1 MLHREFAIDPA
12 LFKRIEDLRILDGRF
27 GFDNGAMISRFPKG
41 WYSQVVEG
49 LKAQLT
55 DKQVDS
61 ISDQLKLIQNN
72 MLVAM
77 GRGYEGESWPE
88 SASNSHYER
97 PFHRVLSEDL
107 DDAPIFLKHWD
118 QLSPKDFEVVPLAKR
133 TAESISGLSEML
145 LYAAERVTLVDPYA
159 RITDR
164 GFRKTLKELMGKC
177 RKSHVSFTVI
187 SEEVPEGDR
196 GYERHGWELMGLP
209 EIERFKRDIPE
220 NITLKWLSLD
230 DGGTGELHDRF
241 IFTSKGGIVFG
252 RSFAEP
258 AELDQKEASF
268 SINLMSLA
276 QLEIYSKQYNEYQ
289 ISEPLNLVR
298 PVWSSK

>member
-12 LFKRIEDLRILDGRF
+12 LFRRIEDLQVLDGRF

-41 WYSQVVEG
+41 WYAQVVEG

-55 DKQVDS
+55 DKQVDT
-61 ISDQLKLIQNN
+61 ISDQLQWIKNN
-72 MLVAM
+72 MLVALD
-77 GRGYEGESWPE
+77 RGYSGDPWSE
-88 SASNSHYER
+88 SATISHHER

-107 DDAPIFLKHWD
+107 DDSPIFLKNWN
-118 QLSPKDFEVVPLAKR
+118 QLTPRDFHLTPIAKR
-133 TAESISGLSEML
+133 TAESISALSEML
-145 LYAAERVTLVDPYA
+145 LHSAERVTLVDPYA
-159 RITDR
+159 KITDR
-164 GFRKTLKELMGKC
+164 GFQKTLKALMAKC
-177 RKSHVSFTVI
+177 RKAAVSFLVI
-187 SEEVPEGDR
+187 SEEIPEGHRD
-196 GYERHGWELMGLP
+196 YEKHGWELMGLP
-209 EIERFKRDIPE
+209 AIEQFKRDIPE

-289 ISEPLNLVR
+289 ISEPLSMVR
-298 PVWSSK
+298 PIWSSK